1 MNTSNKNSKREQGA
15 ILIGQTFPVDGKNI
29 LANVDKA
36 VVILAMINVYK
47 DANVSPEEYELLNSV
62 YDTMSDYKD
71 ILPELQDILIR
82 VCIAA
87 AKSSWKDGDGI
98 FAEQKLYGF
107 IEDLYDGLIEDIME
121 SDVYA

>member
-1 MNTSNKNSKREQGA
+1 MNNLTKDSKRESAA

-36 VVILAMINVYK
+36 VIILAMTNVYK
-47 DANVSPEEYELLNSV
+47 DASVSPEEYELLNSV

-71 ILPELQDILIR
+71 LLPELQDILIR

-87 AKSSWKDGDGI
+87 AQSSWKDSDYKS
-98 FAEQKLYGF
+98 AEEKLDGF

>member
-1 MNTSNKNSKREQGA
+1 MYNANKNSKREQGA

-36 VVILAMINVYK
+36 VIILAMINVYK
-47 DANVSPEEYELLNSV
+47 DANVSPEEYMLLNSV
-62 YDTMSDYKD
+62 YNTMSDYKD
-71 ILPELQDILIR
+71 ILPELQDILVR

-87 AKSSWKDGDGI
+87 AKESCKAGGDKL
-98 FAEQKLYGF
+98 AEAKLDGF
-107 IEDLYDGLIEDIME
+107 IENLYDGLIEDVME

>member
-1 MNTSNKNSKREQGA
+1 MNNLTKNSKRESAA

-36 VVILAMINVYK
+36 VIILAMTNVYK
-47 DANVSPEEYELLNSV
+47 DASVSPEEYELLNSV
-62 YDTMSDYKD
+62 YNTMSDYKD
-71 ILPELQDILIR
+71 ILSELEDILIR
-82 VCIAA
+82 VCIAV
-87 AKSSWKDGDGI
+87 AKSSHKDGGDI
-98 FAEQKLYGF
+98 MADEKLDGF

>member
-1 MNTSNKNSKREQGA
+1 MHNANKNSKRESA
-15 ILIGQTFPVDGKNI
+15 ATLIGQTFPVDGKNI

-36 VVILAMINVYK
+36 VIILAMINVYK
-47 DANVSPEEYELLNSV
+47 DANVSPEEYELLNNV
-62 YDTMSDYKD
+62 YNTMSDYKD

-87 AKSSWKDGDGI
+87 AKSSWKDGDDK
-98 FAEQKLYGF
+98 FAEEKLDGF